1 MVCPICVMNAVLAS
15 APLISASVVGGAV
28 VAVKLHK
35 NTVSTKEVPEIIK
48 MEYETDVKS
57 RGKSVSKLEKR
68 S

>member
-28 VAVKLHK
+28 AAVKLHK
-35 NTVSTKEVPEIIK
+35 NTVSKKEVPEMIK
-48 MEYETDVKS
+48 IECETEDVKS
-57 RGKSVSKLEKR
+57 RASKLEKR